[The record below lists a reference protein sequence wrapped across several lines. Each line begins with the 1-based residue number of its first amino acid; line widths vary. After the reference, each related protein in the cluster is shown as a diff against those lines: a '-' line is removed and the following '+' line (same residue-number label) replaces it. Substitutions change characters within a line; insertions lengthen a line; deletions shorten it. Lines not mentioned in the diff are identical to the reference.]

1 MLKEM
6 IDEKVQI
13 LYDFCILVHYGKN
26 DARIDKRE
34 KRIRAMLA
42 KCKTERQMT
51 IVLHDVLMGRE
62 TINQLLKR
70 KELM

>member
-1 MLKEM
+1 MLREM

-13 LYDFCILVHYGKN
+13 LYDFCILAHRGKN
-26 DARIDKRE
+26 GTGTDKRE
-34 KRIRAMLA
+34 KRIRDMLA

-62 TINQLLKR
+62 TIDQVLQR